1 MGKREGIGKY
11 YWNDGRIYIGFWEN
25 GKQHG
30 LGKYIDNEKKE
41 IFGIWI
47 NGRRN
52 RWLTNEQIQIL
63 KEENDEFLKEIEY
76 FDENKYKNNNNINND

>member
-11 YWNDGRIYIGFWEN
+11 YWNDGRIYIGFWED

-41 IFGIWI
+41 IFGI
-47 NGRRN
+47 
-52 RWLTNEQIQIL
+52 
-63 KEENDEFLKEIEY
+63 
-76 FDENKYKNNNNINND
+76 

>member
-1 MGKREGIGKY
+1 MGKREGIGKF
-11 YWNDGRIYIGFWEN
+11 YWNDGRIYIGFWKS

-52 RWLTNEQIQIL
+52 RWLTNEQIQTL
-63 KEENDEFLKEIEY
+63 KE
-76 FDENKYKNNNNINND
+76 